1 MGKARTKAENK
12 NRLKK
17 IDTVVENLDALSKQ
31 IFEVHHYFKRH
42 AVREINS
49 ALTLRNWI
57 TGHYLVEYEQS
68 GNDRAVYGDKTI
80 VELSEKLNR
89 AGVKGF
95 SDRNLRLCRQF
106 YLEYPSIWQFV
117 IAKFKHIDNQGDI
130 IWQLITAKSSTWY

>member
-1 MGKARTKAENK
+1 M
-12 NRLKK
+12 
-17 IDTVVENLDALSKQ
+17 
-31 IFEVHHYFKRH
+31 
-42 AVREINS
+42 REINS